1 MNRSF
6 RRLRCRC
13 KDNIKVGK
21 EKESEDW
28 IYRVVDRT
36 KRRVFVN
43 TETQIDVPLVAG
55 NFSTS

>member
-1 MNRSF
+1 VNRSF

-28 IYRVVDRT
+28 IVDRT
-36 KRRVFVN
+36 KGGGGG
-43 TETQIDVPLVAG
+43 L
-55 NFSTS
+55 